1 MTTNEKKKTHFFN
14 FVIVSSFYLCIKLT
28 SNSFVKLQFFFFRK
42 EFKIETDCF
51 EWTCFFRINRF
62 WKRFCSLTRRRHR
75 RFINENDKCFRS
87 LIARWFNHRCIF
99 HFFIFIFI
107 FHFIFFVVRNRRFFD
122 VLKSFHQC
130 LKKINCC
137 SNHEKKRW
145 FIVICVSSWVMNS
158 FFLSNFFFNS
168 VMRWFCFETIFSS
181 VFTFFWKFSKRL
193 RVWLICWRA
202 FFILNCVRVALLTM
216 NFIFT
221 RHVFIFAI
229 TFFRRFL
236 ICNDIKRRARWAFSN
251 SRRIRLILYFKRSK
265 NWYNQLSIRKRKKK
279 CKKNSKKFDLSQSI
293 DWDRDDVACNNCKS
307 SFHDYIHARRNKSCM
322 ISSQFLKKINKKF
335 RQRIVA
341 TKNLSIFKELFIF
354 KKFKKFIICY

>member
-1 MTTNEKKKTHFFN
+1 MKITKTNMTTNEKKNRIFSISLSFRHFIFASN
-14 FVIVSSFYLCIKLT
+14 WHQIHSSNY
-28 SNSFVKLQFFFFRK
+28 NFFFRK
-42 EFKIETDCF
+42 KFKIEIDDF
-51 EWTCFFRINRF
+51 EWVCFFKINRF

-87 LIARWFNHRCIF
+87 LIVRWFNHRCIF
-99 HFFIFIFI
+99 HFFIFIFR
-107 FHFIFFVVRNRRFFD
+107 FIFLVVRNRRFFD

-158 FFLSNFFFNS
+158 FFFSSFFFNS
-168 VMRWFCFETIFSS
+168 TMRWFCFETIFSN

-236 ICNDIKRRARWAFSN
+236 ICSDIERRARWTFSN
-251 SRRIRLILYFKRSK
+251 SRRTRFILYLKRSE
-265 NWYNQLSIRKRKKK
+265 NWYNQLSIRRRKKK
-279 CKKNSKKFDLSQSI
+279 CKEK
-293 DWDRDDVACNNCKS
+293 
-307 SFHDYIHARRNKSCM
+307 
-322 ISSQFLKKINKKF
+322 
-335 RQRIVA
+335 
-341 TKNLSIFKELFIF
+341 FKENWFIA
-354 KKFKKFIICY
+354 KHRLKSRWCCLQ